1 MVARGKTY
9 KGAII
14 IPKSITYGGGSS
26 GLGNSGFDILSNS
39 SNSVTANVIGIEDL
53 AFYGCT
59 GLTSVNIPNSV
70 ISIGTS
76 AFCACKSLT
85 SINIPNSVT
94 SIGSTAF
101 YGCTDLTSVNIP
113 NSVTSIG
120 DGAFSGC
127 TGLISVNIPD
137 SVKIINESLFYGCKG
152 LTNITIPNT
161 VTSIGKNAFNGCSGL
176 KSITIPN
183 SVTSIE
189 EGGFEGCAALKSVS
203 IPDSVKRIS
212 SRMFYACTELKNITI
227 PNSVISIGAYA
238 FSGCTGLTSVNIPN
252 SVTSI
257 GDEAFSGC
265 TGLTSVKIPNSVTSI
280 LQSAFSG
287 CTGLRN
293 INIPNEVNYIGNYA
307 FSGCTGLK
315 NISIPSSVSII
326 GNGILSGVDMSVLKI
341 YVAYKIY
348 KWGYILEG
356 LNVDTIYVNNH
367 FVKSVSEACPNAKVI
382 DWNNYWGVGVQSRS
396 FSIASPKNNEYQSD
410 ESTEEIQTR
419 FILNTVEVQPVDK
432 NGRYVFL
439 GLDPDREYTLA
450 VGKYNSSENAWID
463 SYTTLY
469 IKTLPALKTSTG
481 NPTQTTFTTFVS
493 FGVDSNYVE
502 KPSLCEIELYDKYGK
517 KVANQKFKYETGG
530 RYVTFTGLIPN
541 ETYTLYYVD
550 NLVNGTEKRFKIR
563 DVQTSRITPYINS
576 QTVGVTTATIKAIAN
591 NGDATIAESYWVLPD
606 YLGGNQTGDVLELNG
621 LNPNSTYTFTY
632 VVKTKEGNKTFQARK
647 EVRTSSLE
655 LVTETKAKATSNS
668 VALICANTNIDNSEV
683 NTGFEWRRYD
693 APDLVPSEQAACPVI
708 DGVMTGALKNLSA
721 STYYKFRPF
730 YKARSGQMYYGEWS
744 AFGTADAYVYFD
756 PTVRT
761 YAAVVLNSKSIQV
774 KGYAIAGSDEIIE
787 QGFEYWKT
795 GSAKVAKRI
804 LANSTTDSTTDEG
817 KQTIAAT
824 GQWMSATI
832 EGLTPATTYAVRA
845 FVRTA
850 KGTTYGEEQ
859 TFTTPV
865 ASGIELPTT
874 QEGKLSVSLIR
885 ANAGTLNFS
894 VTGADNSAKWKLYS
908 VSGTMV
914 AGGNVNSENE
924 VQQTNLPQL
933 TPGVYLLN
941 VSDQD
946 DACSLRIIIR

>member
-1 MVARGKTY
+1 MVDGIRYWVYYISSNAKKASVSSLEGSDQY
-9 KGAII
+9 VGSIN
-14 IPKSITYGGGSS
+14 IPESISYGGIDYPVTEIGYNAFFDCK
-26 GLGNSGFDILSNS
+26 GLTSVTIP
-39 SNSVTANVIGIEDL
+39 NSVTKIDVGAFTGCIGLKSINIPNSVTSIGRSAFRGCEGLMSVKIPNTVTSIGGGAFSGCTGMTQITLADGNEQYYTDGHSIFSRKDGQVFLVSFAVQTQSYNIPDTVVRIEEC

-59 GLTSVNIPNSV
+59 GLTSVNIPSSV
-70 ISIGTS
+70 KSIGES
-76 AFCACKSLT
+76 AFERC
-85 SINIPNSVT
+85 
-94 SIGSTAF
+94 
-101 YGCTDLTSVNIP
+101 
-113 NSVTSIG
+113 
-120 DGAFSGC
+120 
-127 TGLISVNIPD
+127 
-137 SVKIINESLFYGCKG
+137 EG
-152 LTNITIPNT
+152 LT
-161 VTSIGKNAFNGCSGL
+161 
-176 KSITIPN
+176 SITIPN
-183 SVTSIE
+183 SVKNIGESAFEFCTGLTNVNIPSSVTSINPST
-189 EGGFEGCAALKSVS
+189 FKYCSDLKSVS
-203 IPDSVKRIS
+203 
-212 SRMFYACTELKNITI
+212 
-227 PNSVISIGAYA
+227 
-238 FSGCTGLTSVNIPN
+238 IPN

-257 GDEAFSGC
+257 GDEAFYYC
-265 TGLTSVKIPNSVTSI
+265 DGLSSINIPSSVTSI
-280 LQSAFSG
+280 GSSVFF
-287 CTGLRN
+287 
-293 INIPNEVNYIGNYA
+293 YA
-307 FSGCTGLK
+307 
-315 NISIPSSVSII
+315 NISKI
-326 GNGILSGVDMSVLKI
+326 KI
-341 YVAYKIY
+341 YTRYTNMWDKIFD
-348 KWGYILEG
+348 G
-356 LNVDTIYVNNH
+356 LNADTIYAYSQQIQSIS
-367 FVKSVSEACPNAKVI
+367 KACPYAKVF
-382 DWNNYWGVGVQSRS
+382 DWNDYWGVAAQSRS
-396 FSIASPKNNEYQSD
+396 FSIETHKNEEYRPEGNEDGTKRY
-410 ESTEEIQTR
+410 
-419 FILNTVEVQPVDK
+419 FILNETEVQPVER

-439 GLDPDREYTLA
+439 GLNPSQEYTFSMGL
-450 VGKYNSSENAWID
+450 YNSEKNEWIG
-463 SYTTLY
+463 SPTTLD
-469 IKTLPALKTSTG
+469 IQTSSLLKRDNGKS
-481 NPTQTTFTTFVS
+481 TQTTFLTNIILK
-493 FGVDSNYVE
+493 VDSNYRD
-502 KPSLCEIELYDKYGK
+502 KPSLCELELCDRFGNKIETRKL
-517 KVANQKFKYETGG
+517 E
-530 RYVTFTGLIPN
+530 YVVEKQQVVKFTGLIPN
-541 ETYTLYYVD
+541 EKYRLYYAD
-550 NLVNGTEKRFKIR
+550 NLVNGNRQKFQILDTY
-563 DVQTSRITPYINS
+563 TSTKGISPYIDA
-576 QTVGVTTATIKAIAN
+576 QTVGVTTATIKVTAN
-591 NGDATIAESYWVLPD
+591 TGDATIAESYWVLPD

-655 LVTETKAKATSNS
+655 LVTEPKAKATSNS

-924 VQQTNLPQL
+924 VQQANLPQL